1 MVWRVVGISDLRYP
15 VAADLVLRGFSVAD
29 SGGSTSTISRF
40 LKRLELEASRTLR
53 GNAESHILDDPLSFP
68 EISGKYLDRAA

>member
-1 MVWRVVGISDLRYP
+1 MAWPVVWISDLGCP
-15 VAADLVLRGFSVAD
+15 VVADRACHEFSVAD

-40 LKRLELEASRTLR
+40 LKRLELEVLRTLR

-68 EISGKYLDRAA
+68 EISGKYLGRAV